1 MTLTPYRQLLSHRP
15 VRSLLLVGVVA
26 RIPHTAAGIVLTLHV
41 VQTLGL
47 GYGAAG
53 FVAAASTVGIA
64 VGAPWRGRAID
75 RLGLRRALIPSV
87 VGEAVVWTAAP
98 FLPYEALLVSS
109 FVGGLLSL
117 PIFTVIRQ
125 SLSVLVDER
134 GRRSAYAVDSIG
146 VELSFMVGPAAG
158 VLVAT
163 SASTG
168 LALLL
173 VGATTVVAGLGLM
186 WFDPPTRSS
195 QVADRSGHRAA
206 GPPTQRVDLEKAS
219 MSSRPGTAAVGWRS
233 PALLA
238 VLGAATGATL
248 VLAGTEVT
256 LVAALRAAGAVD
268 VTGVVFACWGLG
280 SILGALVYGALPRAV
295 HPLWLLLWLAALTAP
310 VGVASSPWLL
320 CVLILPAG
328 ALCAPVIS
336 ATAEAVARLVPEA
349 SRGVAMGWHGSA
361 LTVGI
366 AMGAPLAGSAID
378 RVGPWGGSLAV
389 GVVGLVLAG
398 AGLVAQRA
406 WQPSARVDA
415 PPVGSSAPPTPAAPH
430 EPDRSG
436 SHDGAGEPL
445 PGTLAR

>member
-1 MTLTPYRQLLSHRP
+1 MTLTPYRELLGHRA

-53 FVAAASTVGIA
+53 LVAAASTVGIA
-64 VGAPWRGRAID
+64 LGAPWRGRAID
-75 RLGLRRALIPSV
+75 RLGLRRALVPSI

-125 SLSVLVDER
+125 SLSVLVDES

-163 SASTG
+163 SGSTS

-195 QVADRSGHRAA
+195 QLADRVEQPQEAA
-206 GPPTQRVDLEKAS
+206 GA
-219 MSSRPGTAAVGWRS
+219 GAGWRS

-256 LVAALRAAGAVD
+256 LVAALREAGAVD

-280 SILGALVYGALPRAV
+280 SIVGALVYGALPRAV
-295 HPLWLLLWLAALTAP
+295 HPLWLLLWLAVLTAP
-310 VGVASSPWLL
+310 VGLASSPWLL
-320 CVLILPAG
+320 CLIIVPAG

-361 LTVGI
+361 LTVGV
-366 AMGAPLAGSAID
+366 AMGAPLSGTAID
-378 RVGPWGGSLAV
+378 AVGPWGGSLTVA
-389 GVVGLVLAG
+389 VVGLVLAV
-398 AGLVAQRA
+398 AGLGAQRA
-406 WQPSARVDA
+406 WR
-415 PPVGSSAPPTPAAPH
+415 AAPAG
-430 EPDRSG
+430 PDAFDRDDRGPRG

-445 PGTLAR
+445 PGTLTR